1 MVFNKK
7 LYNVETSQ
15 LIFDTDQLAY
25 FKVSLSK
32 V

>member
-7 LYNVETSQ
+7 LDNVETSQ
-15 LIFDTDQLAY
+15 LICDTDQLAY